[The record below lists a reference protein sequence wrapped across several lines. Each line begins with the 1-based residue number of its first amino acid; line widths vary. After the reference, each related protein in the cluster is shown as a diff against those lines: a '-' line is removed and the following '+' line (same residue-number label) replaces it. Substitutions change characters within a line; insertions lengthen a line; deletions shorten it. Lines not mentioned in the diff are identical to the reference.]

1 MQKFRIRTLNRI
13 APEGLELFGKNY
25 STGNQQDKPDA
36 LIVRS
41 APLDTADYPSIL
53 AVARA
58 GAGVNNITVAKA
70 TEAGICVFNT
80 PGANANAVAE
90 LVFVMLGLAVRNIIG
105 GIEFVRGL
113 VGLDDRGL
121 SRQVEERKAAFKGF
135 ELAGKTL
142 GVLGLG
148 KIGIRVANGGIERR
162 MRVLGFDPYPAMENI
177 HQLSPEVEY
186 VRNRSEL
193 VRQAH
198 VLSVHMPY
206 SEKTKHLVNAELL
219 RQLPKGAI
227 LVNYARGGIVDEQ
240 AVLAALDSGQLE
252 HYLTDFPSAALLA
265 HPRVFATPH
274 LGASTEESEEHCAIM
289 AVTELKSFLE
299 YGNVSHSVNFPTV
312 ESIPADNAHTRLT
325 MVNRDVPGMIGIASR
340 IIGAHNINITSY
352 LNESTG
358 VIGYNI
364 IDLESPIPKKV
375 LDEIQAQPGVVRLRT
390 IRVQGDQVG

>member
-1 MQKFRIRTLNRI
+1 MQNFRIQVLNRI
-13 APEGLELFGKNY
+13 APEGLALFGEKYRIDTQIEN
-25 STGNQQDKPDA
+25 PDA

-41 APLDTADYPSIL
+41 AQLDTADYPSIL

-58 GAGVNNITVAKA
+58 GAGVNNITVSKA

-90 LVFVMLGLAVRNIIG
+90 LVFVMLGIAARKIMG
-105 GIEFVRGL
+105 SIEFVRGL
-113 VGLDDRGL
+113 AGLDNKEL

-148 KIGIRVANGGIERR
+148 KIGIRVANGGIERQ
-162 MRVLGFDPYPAMENI
+162 MRVLGFDPYPALENI

-186 VRNRSEL
+186 IKNRLEV
-193 VRQAH
+193 VRQAN
-198 VLSVHMPY
+198 VLSVHMPF
-206 SEKTKHLVNAELL
+206 SEKTKHLVNAELI

-227 LVNYARGGIVDEQ
+227 LVNYARGAIVDEQ

-252 HYLTDFPSAALLA
+252 HYLTDFPSAELLA
-265 HPRVFATPH
+265 HPKVFTTPH
-274 LGASTEESEEHCAIM
+274 LGASTEESEEHCAMM

-299 YGNVSHSVNFPTV
+299 YGNVSHSVNFPTA
-312 ESIPADNAHTRLT
+312 ESIPADNVHTRLT
-325 MVNRDVPGMIGIASR
+325 MVNRDVPGMIGLASR
-340 IIGAHNINITSY
+340 IIGAHNINIQSY

-364 IDLESPIPKKV
+364 IDLESPIPGKV
-375 LDEIQAQPGVVRLRT
+375 LDEMRAQPGVIRLRT
-390 IRVQGDQVG
+390 IRM

>member
-1 MQKFRIRTLNRI
+1 MQKFRIGVLNRI
-13 APEGLELFGKNY
+13 APEGLALFGKSY
-25 STGNQQDKPDA
+25 SVDSQADKPDA

-41 APLDTADYPSIL
+41 AALDTADYPSIL
-53 AVARA
+53 AVVRA
-58 GAGVNNITVAKA
+58 GAGVNNITVTKA
-70 TEAGICVFNT
+70 TEAGVCIFNT

-90 LVFVMLGLAVRNIIG
+90 LVFVMLGIAARKIMG

-113 VGLDDRGL
+113 SGLDNTEL
-121 SRQVEERKAAFKGF
+121 ARQVEERKAAFKGF

-148 KIGIRVANGGIERR
+148 KIGVRVANGGIERR

-186 VRNRSEL
+186 VRNRAEA
-193 VRQAH
+193 VRQAN
-198 VLSVHMPY
+198 VLSVHVPY
-206 SEKTKHLVNAELL
+206 SEKTKHLVNADLI

-227 LVNYARGGIVDEQ
+227 LVNYARGAIVDEQ
-240 AVLAALDSGQLE
+240 AVLAALDSGQLD
-252 HYLTDFPSAALLA
+252 HYLTDFPSVALLN
-265 HPRVFATPH
+265 HPKVFATPH

-299 YGNVSHSVNFPTV
+299 YGNVSHSVNFPTA
-312 ESIPADNAHTRLT
+312 ESIPSDNVHTRLI
-325 MVNRDVPGMIGIASR
+325 MVNRDIPGMIGLASR

-364 IDLESPIPKKV
+364 IDLESPISAKV
-375 LDEIQAQPGVVRLRT
+375 LAEMRAQPGVIRLRT
-390 IRVQGDQVG
+390 IRM

>member
-1 MQKFRIRTLNRI
+1 MQKFRIGVLNRI
-13 APEGLELFGKNY
+13 APEGLALFGKSY
-25 STGNQQDKPDA
+25 SVDSQADKPDA

-41 APLDTADYPSIL
+41 AALDTADYPSIL
-53 AVARA
+53 AVVRA
-58 GAGVNNITVAKA
+58 GAGVNNISVTKA
-70 TEAGICVFNT
+70 TEAGVCIFNT

-90 LVFVMLGLAVRNIIG
+90 LVFVMLGIAARKIMG

-113 VGLDDRGL
+113 SGLDNTEL
-121 SRQVEERKAAFKGF
+121 ARQVEERKAAFKGF

-148 KIGIRVANGGIERR
+148 KIGVRVANGGIERR

-186 VRNRSEL
+186 VRNRAEA
-193 VRQAH
+193 VRQAN
-198 VLSVHMPY
+198 VLSVHVPY
-206 SEKTKHLVNAELL
+206 SEKTKHLVNADLI

-227 LVNYARGGIVDEQ
+227 LVNYARGAIVDEQ
-240 AVLAALDSGQLE
+240 AVLAALDSGQLD
-252 HYLTDFPSAALLA
+252 HYLTDFPSVALLN
-265 HPRVFATPH
+265 HPKVFATPH

-299 YGNVSHSVNFPTV
+299 YGNVSHSVNFPTA
-312 ESIPADNAHTRLT
+312 ESIPSDNVHTRLI
-325 MVNRDVPGMIGIASR
+325 MVNRDIPGMIGLASR

-364 IDLESPIPKKV
+364 IDLESPISAKV
-375 LDEIQAQPGVVRLRT
+375 LAEMRAQPGVIRLRT
-390 IRVQGDQVG
+390 IRM

>member
-1 MQKFRIRTLNRI
+1 MQKFRIKVLNRI
-13 APEGLELFGKNY
+13 APEGLALFGKRYGIDNREN
-25 STGNQQDKPDA
+25 SPDA

-41 APLDTADYPSIL
+41 APLDTAEYPSIL

-70 TEAGICVFNT
+70 TESGICVFNT

-90 LVFVMLGLAVRNIIG
+90 LVFVMLGIAVRKIMG
-105 GIEFVRGL
+105 GVEFVRGL
-113 VGLDDRGL
+113 VGLDDKEL

-142 GVLGLG
+142 GILGLG
-148 KIGIRVANGGIERR
+148 KIGIRVANGGLERR

-186 VRNRSEL
+186 LRSRSEML
-193 VRQAH
+193 QRANI
-198 VLSVHMPY
+198 LSVHVPY
-206 SEKTKHLVNAELL
+206 SEKTRHLVNAELI

-227 LVNYARGGIVDEQ
+227 LVNYARGAIVDEQ

-252 HYLTDFPSAALLA
+252 AYLTDFPSAALLS
-265 HPRVFATPH
+265 HPRIIATPH
-274 LGASTEESEEHCAIM
+274 LGASTEESEEQCAIM
-289 AVTELKSFLE
+289 AVTELKNFLE
-299 YGNVSHSVNFPTV
+299 YGNISHSVNFPTV
-312 ESIPADNAHTRLT
+312 ESIPADNVHTRLI

-364 IDLESPIPKKV
+364 IDLESAIPQKV
-375 LDEIQAQPGVVRLRT
+375 LAEIQSQPGVIRLRT
-390 IRVQGDQVG
+390 IRMG